1 MTALLRVVSAR
12 SPYRRGGIEFGS
24 LPLVLG
30 PEHFER
36 GIAALKALAAIV
48 ADPVLKVKV
57 ADPDTPDVFRELT
70 EVEVE
75 TIVAAADAAAAH
87 SDPDAAEE
95 AAQAIFAGIVGE
107 IAPPVDPEQQAHAER
122 LAAAMAAEKADA
134 ARLAAEKQA
143 ADAKAEE
150 ERAAAAKDEE
160 QRLADQAAAATAKET
175 AAATAAAEQASKGEP
190 APSAAKAEAVA
201 KPASSSGRKPK
212 ADAANTKAAKG

>member
-36 GIAALKALAAIV
+36 GVAALKALAAIV

-57 ADPDTPDVFRELT
+57 ADPDTPDEFRALT
-70 EVEVE
+70 DVEVE
-75 TIVAAADAAAAH
+75 TIVEAAAAAAAH
-87 SDPDAAEE
+87 ADPEAAEA
-95 AAQAIFAGIVGE
+95 AAQSIFAGIVGE
-107 IAPPVDPEQQAHAER
+107 VAPPIDPERQAHADR
-122 LAAAMAAEKADA
+122 LAAAMVAE
-134 ARLAAEKQA
+134 
-143 ADAKAEE
+143 KAEE
-150 ERAAAAKDEE
+150 ERAALAKAEEERGVAAAKAEGE
-160 QRLADQAAAATAKET
+160 RLAAEAATAT
-175 AAATAAAEQASKGEP
+175 AAEEGAADAAAEQASKGEP

-201 KPASSSGRKPK
+201 KPARSSGRKPK